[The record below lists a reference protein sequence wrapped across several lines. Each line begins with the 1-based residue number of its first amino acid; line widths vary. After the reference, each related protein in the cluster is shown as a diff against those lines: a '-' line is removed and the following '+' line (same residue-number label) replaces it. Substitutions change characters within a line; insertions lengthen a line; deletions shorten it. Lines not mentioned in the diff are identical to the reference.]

1 MDEYDTSDD
10 RDVTSESEADQAY
23 ITDKELDALKDEVD
37 TLYEGD
43 TVQAAGTMLEHK
55 LMGAIHAIAKLGQK
69 ATAERVRLDA
79 NKYLVDRVLGPLNK
93 IQPEIDEKKDP
104 LSRLLRAAGFS
115 GEDDEPTADEP
126 TASE

>member
-1 MDEYDTSDD
+1 MDEYEPRDDSD
-10 RDVTSESEADQAY
+10 VSESDQAY

-43 TVQAAGTMLEHK
+43 TVQAASTMLEHK
-55 LMGAIHAIAKLGQK
+55 LMGAVHAISVLGQK

-104 LSRLLRAAGFS
+104 LSRLLRAAGFV
-115 GEDDEPTADEP
+115 GGDDEP

>member
-1 MDEYDTSDD
+1 MDEYEPREPSDVSD
-10 RDVTSESEADQAY
+10 SDQAY

-43 TVQAAGTMLEHK
+43 TVQAASTMLEHK
-55 LMGAIHAIAKLGQK
+55 LMGAVHAISVLGQK

-104 LSRLLRAAGFS
+104 LSRLLRAAGFTN
-115 GEDDEPTADEP
+115 GDDEPTPDP
-126 TASE
+126 TASEDQK